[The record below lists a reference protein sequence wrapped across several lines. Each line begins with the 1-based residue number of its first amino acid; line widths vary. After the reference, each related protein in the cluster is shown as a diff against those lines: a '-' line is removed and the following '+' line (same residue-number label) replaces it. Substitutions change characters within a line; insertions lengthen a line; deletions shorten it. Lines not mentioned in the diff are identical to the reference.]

1 MDQGRNNIPLYYFKL
16 FLIIFSTQSS
26 LRSSG
31 GGKQGSY
38 KNNHYLSSST
48 ITMMC
53 EDNENRKK
61 RVLQE
66 RERKDIKWMKNNSV
80 SFSYQLPI
88 YHRNTMMACLLLL
101 LLAND
106 CVPLL
111 FFLSRSL
118 ILRKY
123 NGMNESPFLLRSQGI
138 PSVRNECHQWW
149 RWDSHTFF
157 AFDNDFFWV
166 FKLLTFFFL
175 HEHHQGTIWMA
186 TLSAAFISEKK
197 KKEKEILCNLLS
209 LTSHIRAMPS
219 SLLSIEKYCNDVI
232 DTTLNF
238 FDFISL
244 WNKIFLKLEWK
255 NKPIQVFE
263 KSLHVVV
270 E

>member
-66 RERKDIKWMKNNSV
+66 REKILNEWKIIAYPFLISFPYIIATPWWRVCCCCCWPTIVYHYYFFFLALSFFENIMEWMKVPFYCDHKAS
-80 SFSYQLPI
+80 
-88 YHRNTMMACLLLL
+88 LL
-101 LLAND
+101 
-106 CVPLL
+106 
-111 FFLSRSL
+111 S
-118 ILRKY
+118 
-123 NGMNESPFLLRSQGI
+123 GMNVINDEDETHI
-138 PSVRNECHQWW
+138 H
-149 RWDSHTFF
+149 FF
-157 AFDNDFFWV
+157 CSTMISFGCLSFW
-166 FKLLTFFFL
+166 LFFL

-186 TLSAAFISEKK
+186 TLSTAFISEKK
-197 KKEKEILCNLLS
+197 KKKKEILCNLLS
-209 LTSHIRAMPS
+209 LTSHIRAMSS

-238 FDFISL
+238 FDFINL
-244 WNKIFLKLEWK
+244 WNKIFLRLEWK
-255 NKPIQVFE
+255 NKPIQVSE